1 MINDGNISLNE
12 KNLKNLYIMNNQSNP
27 RRNNFPIML
36 NNTNPYNCI
45 YYQSPNKIYN
55 NINTTDKKNIQ
66 YPSYQTYFNN
76 SNNYYLPSTQKYFN
90 EGQKSKFILNSKEN
104 TEKELLI
111 RRMKDLINQKEK
123 KKEKQIIKDYYAKSY
138 MDMIKKNIDS
148 YPNGINLSIS
158 NCETQYPI
166 NSLNDNDDFFRKL
179 KIFLDNYEQ
188 KNTNNNNNI
197 NKLKSSYDFY
207 SKILKKNDNKFQ
219 NMRNLND
226 AGGEILNTYRQDINN
241 KLNYQENYNKT
252 NNNLSASV
260 GKINKD
266 YSKTC
271 NNFRNI
277 KKSND
282 NKYKDNKNNYEK
294 YDKENNTIG
303 NIDETPNKT
312 NFNNNTK
319 SRIKLM
325 NIENKRN
332 EYQNLYK
339 KNPRYKNI
347 RNKSQIIGKDITKE
361 YELQEKYIAKIKL
374 FIEYIES
381 FYILSLNKFFR
392 YFIKNL
398 HFYGMQKLSKN
409 KDCNK
414 LLKRFQKTRNINYNN
429 NSIFFNNSNNKT
441 INSSYNLNR
450 NKLMK
455 NYGYKNRLYFK
466 NSINQNNNVSPEVY
480 IPKNKMNKSNVNSN
494 KTRRNIGYSS
504 NISYQKDIES
514 TDNKTNLSTD
524 YKSKKIFNS
533 NEKFSVKKNN
543 NLNKKEPPKI
553 NNELKNHI
561 KNFSSVDFNSKNDT
575 IDKIYSRKKPIVYLK
590 PKSGVKNLKKIII
603 SREKEINNNK
613 TTEKNIIENNSES
626 LNNGTNNINDSLKI
640 DSVKFS
646 SLLFKNENEYR
657 SPIKS
662 ISPIKKENQKYIYKT
677 NKTEINNSKIKV
689 SKRNITEE
697 LVVKNIVTYDRRLWV
712 TLKYISSDISAQNFF
727 KIKIKRRLLNVKDNK
742 NIFENKGLDLLQPT
756 KIEYI
761 EIIPIMTSLDLP
773 IQKSEHKI
781 TIIPE
786 EKEDINVSNKILEMM
801 KIIQKIVTQNIYYFY
816 KYFFNNIKK
825 VYNIF
830 SQKKIFINIQNNFK
844 KENEINISKISNN
857 IIEDNINENELDE
870 DNNSDNNNEINNRNK
885 NIKYIKRDYWKRNL
899 FPDIKIHR
907 LNTEYNIFE
916 SNETLNNLNKSDIY
930 ERSEFSDNTNTEK
943 TLNISEIGSIPK
955 KNSFRLK
962 IIRYKIS
969 RERIGKNKKI
979 KVKKDILKED
989 EEMRKKNKMIF
1000 LLTNKFSYYNNCLRL
1015 MKNYFNIWK
1024 NKDDNNNTINNNI
1037 NINDELKLNNDNI
1050 QVKEKNIN
1058 DMNPKINKEVY
1069 EIKEEDNESN
1079 IDNLSNSKDEGILK
1093 INELISNNNE
1103 VFNLTLKALNKINN
1117 EKEIQIDS
1125 IQDSEENKS
1134 NYLDKNE
1141 LEEKIDYFRM
1151 YLINNAFKRKN
1162 LESSEEEEKEE

>member
-27 RRNNFPIML
+27 RRNDFPIML
-36 NNTNPYNCI
+36 NNTNPYNYI

-76 SNNYYLPSTQKYFN
+76 SNNYYLPSTQQYFN

-158 NCETQYPI
+158 NYETQYPI
-166 NSLNDNDDFFRKL
+166 NTLNDNDDFFRKL

-226 AGGEILNTYRQDINN
+226 TVGEIPNTYRQDINN

-252 NNNLSASV
+252 NNNLSTSI

-294 YDKENNTIG
+294 YDKGDNTVG

-347 RNKSQIIGKDITKE
+347 RNKSQIIGKNITKE

-441 INSSYNLNR
+441 INSSYNLNK

-455 NYGYKNRLYFK
+455 NYGYKNRFYFK

-543 NLNKKEPPKI
+543 NLNKKETPKI

-603 SREKEINNNK
+603 SREKEIK
-613 TTEKNIIENNSES
+613 
-626 LNNGTNNINDSLKI
+626 
-640 DSVKFS
+640 
-646 SLLFKNENEYR
+646 
-657 SPIKS
+657 
-662 ISPIKKENQKYIYKT
+662 
-677 NKTEINNSKIKV
+677 
-689 SKRNITEE
+689 
-697 LVVKNIVTYDRRLWV
+697 
-712 TLKYISSDISAQNFF
+712 
-727 KIKIKRRLLNVKDNK
+727 
-742 NIFENKGLDLLQPT
+742 
-756 KIEYI
+756 
-761 EIIPIMTSLDLP
+761 
-773 IQKSEHKI
+773 
-781 TIIPE
+781 
-786 EKEDINVSNKILEMM
+786 
-801 KIIQKIVTQNIYYFY
+801 
-816 KYFFNNIKK
+816 
-825 VYNIF
+825 
-830 SQKKIFINIQNNFK
+830 
-844 KENEINISKISNN
+844 
-857 IIEDNINENELDE
+857 
-870 DNNSDNNNEINNRNK
+870 
-885 NIKYIKRDYWKRNL
+885 
-899 FPDIKIHR
+899 
-907 LNTEYNIFE
+907 
-916 SNETLNNLNKSDIY
+916 
-930 ERSEFSDNTNTEK
+930 
-943 TLNISEIGSIPK
+943 
-955 KNSFRLK
+955 
-962 IIRYKIS
+962 
-969 RERIGKNKKI
+969 
-979 KVKKDILKED
+979 
-989 EEMRKKNKMIF
+989 
-1000 LLTNKFSYYNNCLRL
+1000 
-1015 MKNYFNIWK
+1015 
-1024 NKDDNNNTINNNI
+1024 
-1037 NINDELKLNNDNI
+1037 
-1050 QVKEKNIN
+1050 
-1058 DMNPKINKEVY
+1058 
-1069 EIKEEDNESN
+1069 
-1079 IDNLSNSKDEGILK
+1079 
-1093 INELISNNNE
+1093 
-1103 VFNLTLKALNKINN
+1103 
-1117 EKEIQIDS
+1117 
-1125 IQDSEENKS
+1125 
-1134 NYLDKNE
+1134 
-1141 LEEKIDYFRM
+1141 
-1151 YLINNAFKRKN
+1151 
-1162 LESSEEEEKEE
+1162 